1 MEKNKKR
8 FAPIVITLF
17 TIIWQ
22 SLIEAIVT
30 FFATVGLTTWWEK
43 RQEAKDKAEEEKNKN
58 K

>member
-1 MEKNKKR
+1 MDKNKKR

-30 FFATVGLTTWWEK
+30 FFATVGLTAWWEK
-43 RQEAKDKAEEEKNKN
+43 RQEAKDKKEEENKN